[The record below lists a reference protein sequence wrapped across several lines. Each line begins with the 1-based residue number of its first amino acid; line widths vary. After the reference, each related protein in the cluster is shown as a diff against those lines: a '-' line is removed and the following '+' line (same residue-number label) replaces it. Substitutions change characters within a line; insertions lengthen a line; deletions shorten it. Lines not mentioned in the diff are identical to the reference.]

1 MREVLQ
7 GQLELVWSF
16 ATRVVL
22 DGVDETQALW
32 EPSGNVVTVH
42 HHEDGWVADWPDE
55 EHPPMPDAT
64 IGWLLW
70 HIEMWWTN
78 AADATEGRA
87 TRTPDAFKWSGSTAG
102 VIAAHD
108 RWLDIL
114 THHDMDA
121 LVSGLMPAPR
131 PFSFVASWVNFE
143 LTKNLSEINQLK
155 IQYGNRPHENANAS
169 RQPSL

>member
-7 GQLELVWSF
+7 RQLELVWSF
-16 ATRVVL
+16 ATQAVL
-22 DGVDETQALW
+22 DGLDETQTLW

-55 EHPPMPDAT
+55 EHPPLPDAT

-78 AADATEGRA
+78 AADATEGRP
-87 TRTPDAFKWSGSTAG
+87 TRTPDAFRWSGSTAG

-114 THHDMDA
+114 AHHDMDA

-143 LTKNLSEINQLK
+143 LTKNVAEINQLK
-155 IQYGNRPHENANAS
+155 IPCANRPHENP
-169 RQPSL
+169 R